1 MERPTTLKL
10 HEFADD
16 SFVHG
21 CYIPTKICDDL
32 IDYFNDT
39 PDRHESGQV
48 YGTCEKHINELIEE
62 LQKIEDKTL
71 SVRCY
76 CPELEK
82 CIDELNEF
90 VPAKEQIQ
98 SDINQWLDDIDVS
111 DTGDTGYENNGEVR
125 LIGRE

>member
-1 MERPTTLKL
+1 MNVE
-10 HEFADD
+10 
-16 SFVHG
+16 
-21 CYIPTKICDDL
+21 
-32 IDYFNDT
+32 
-39 PDRHESGQV
+39 
-48 YGTCEKHINELIEE
+48 ELIKE
-62 LQKIEDKTL
+62 LQQVEDKTL
-71 SVRCY
+71 LVRLY

-90 VPAKEQIQ
+90 VVATNGPDAKEQIQ

>member
-1 MERPTTLKL
+1 MTVK
-10 HEFADD
+10 
-16 SFVHG
+16 
-21 CYIPTKICDDL
+21 
-32 IDYFNDT
+32 
-39 PDRHESGQV
+39 
-48 YGTCEKHINELIEE
+48 ELIEE

-76 CPELEK
+76 CPKLEEY
-82 CIDELNEF
+82 IEELNEL
-90 VPAKEQIQ
+90 VPEKDSIQ

>member
-1 MERPTTLKL
+1 MSVE
-10 HEFADD
+10 
-16 SFVHG
+16 
-21 CYIPTKICDDL
+21 
-32 IDYFNDT
+32 
-39 PDRHESGQV
+39 
-48 YGTCEKHINELIEE
+48 ELIEE

-90 VPAKEQIQ
+90 VVATKGPDAKEQIQ

-111 DTGDTGYENNGEVR
+111 DTGDTGYELNGEVR